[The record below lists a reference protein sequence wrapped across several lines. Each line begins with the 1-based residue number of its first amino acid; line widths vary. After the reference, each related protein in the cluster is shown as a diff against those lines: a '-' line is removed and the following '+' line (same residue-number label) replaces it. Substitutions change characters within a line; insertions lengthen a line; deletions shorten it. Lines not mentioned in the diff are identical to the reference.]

1 MRLFAFY
8 FLKEIDVL
16 SPGYQR
22 ENGSMWK
29 LPVVLVSMTVALA
42 ACQTTPQERGALTGG
57 AIGAG
62 TGAVVGAI
70 AGGTA
75 TSAAV
80 GAAVGGAAGAII
92 GAVANR
98 PGYCYAYDR
107 YGNRVIVEC
116 PPGYGG

>member
-1 MRLFAFY
+1 
-8 FLKEIDVL
+8 
-16 SPGYQR
+16 
-22 ENGSMWK
+22 MWK
-29 LPVVLVSMTVALA
+29 LPVVLVSTAMILG

-62 TGAVVGAI
+62 TGAVAGAI
-70 AGGTA
+70 IGGTP

-80 GAAVGGAAGAII
+80 GAAIGGTAGAII

-107 YGNRVIVEC
+107 YGSRVIVEC
-116 PPGYGG
+116 PPGYRG